1 MLRIDIDNGS
11 TYSIPSDNPYG
22 DEIWAAGLRNPWKF
36 TFDNNGDLWIADV
49 GQNEFEEIRKNKYFK
64 YIVAFGIIKKVIL
77 LFMILVPLLSFSQEL
92 VIGEERVEPGI
103 VLIFEGAIKD
113 VIEPKSNNLSIE
125 ETNVHIEAR
134 VNWDSNNIPDGTPSG
149 GFIPYLKISSTV
161 LNEKTGL
168 KTFID
173 LTPHINLIDNF
184 HYARN
189 ISLPGEIDDLYTVEF
204 KINAPHQFDLAFH
217 KDWMEKFG
225 KGLFKNTSFKYEN
238 VDFEEIA
245 KANRD

>member
-1 MLRIDIDNGS
+1 MKILNIMKKLFLNFSISLLMLTS
-11 TYSIPSDNPYG
+11 
-22 DEIWAAGLRNPWKF
+22 
-36 TFDNNGDLWIADV
+36 
-49 GQNEFEEIRKNKYFK
+49 
-64 YIVAFGIIKKVIL
+64 
-77 LFMILVPLLSFSQEL
+77 SFAQEL

-103 VLIFEGAIKD
+103 VFIFEGAIKD
-113 VIEPKSNNLSIE
+113 VIIPESNNLSVN
-125 ETNVHIEAR
+125 ETNIHIEAR
-134 VNWDSNNIPDGTPSG
+134 VNWDSTNIPEGTPAE
-149 GFIPYLKISSTV
+149 GFVAYLKINAIV
-161 LNEKTGL
+161 YNQKTGL
-168 KTFID
+168 KTFVD
-173 LTPHINLIDNF
+173 LTPHLNMIDNF

-204 KINAPHQFDLAFH
+204 KINAPHEFDLAFH

>member
-1 MLRIDIDNGS
+1 MKILN
-11 TYSIPSDNPYG
+11 TM
-22 DEIWAAGLRNPWKF
+22 K
-36 TFDNNGDLWIADV
+36 
-49 GQNEFEEIRKNKYFK
+49 NEFEEIRKSKYFK

-113 VIEPKSNNLSIE
+113 VIEPKSNNLSVE

-134 VNWDSNNIPDGTPSG
+134 VNWDSNNIPDGTPVG